1 MKRPQT
7 QVETATAYL
16 KYAKTKAIKDRNSG
30 NFDFVWV
37 DKKQG
42 WENTILNESD
52 FIAVEQITETTFSA
66 LQENGVKR
74 LLMRLKTDNKEV

>member
-1 MKRPQT
+1 VTRPQT
-7 QVETATAYL
+7 EVETAAAYL
-16 KYAKTKAIKDRNSG
+16 EYAKQKAIKSRNSG

-52 FIAVEQITETTFSA
+52 FLVVEKITETTFSA

-74 LLMRLKTDNKEV
+74 LLMRLKNE